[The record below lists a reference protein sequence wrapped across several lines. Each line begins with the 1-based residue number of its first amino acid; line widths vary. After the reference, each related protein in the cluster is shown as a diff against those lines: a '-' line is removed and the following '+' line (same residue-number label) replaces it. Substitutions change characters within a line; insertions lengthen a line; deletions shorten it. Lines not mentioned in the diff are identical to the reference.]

1 MNKESVRSRLIELAT
16 AELEDA
22 RTAYDEHLEA
32 AKPAVDETV
41 TEDEQS
47 QTWAEAEIAEALE
60 GPMRIA
66 EGKIA
71 TLEGLDFGPKTF
83 VEPGAIATVNGQHFV
98 IGVSMDHFS
107 LDGVDLMGL
116 SPAAPIYKAIEGLG
130 KSETASFDDRDLT
143 VEDVI

>member
-1 MNKESVRSRLIELAT
+1 MNKENVRAKLLELAT
-16 AELEDA
+16 AELADA
-22 RTAYDEHLEA
+22 QAAYDEHLEA

-66 EGKIA
+66 EGKIS

-83 VEPGAIATVNGQHFV
+83 VEPGAIATVDGRHFV
-98 IGVSMDHFS
+98 IGVSMDHFTV
-107 LDGVDLMGL
+107 DGVELMGL

-130 KSETASFDDRDLT
+130 KSETASFDGRDLT
-143 VEDVI
+143 VEEVI

>member
-1 MNKESVRSRLIELAT
+1 MNKDSVRAKLIELAT
-16 AELEDA
+16 AELEAA

-66 EGKIA
+66 EGKIS
-71 TLEGLDFGPKTF
+71 TLEALDFGPKEF
-83 VEPGAIATVNGQHFV
+83 VEPGAIATVG
-98 IGVSMDHFS
+98 G
-107 LDGVDLMGL
+107 
-116 SPAAPIYKAIEGLG
+116 
-130 KSETASFDDRDLT
+130 
-143 VEDVI
+143 

>member
-1 MNKESVRSRLIELAT
+1 MNKDSVRAKLIELAT
-16 AELEDA
+16 AELEAA

-66 EGKIA
+66 EGKIS
-71 TLEGLDFGPKTF
+71 TLEALDFGPKEF
-83 VEPGAIATVNGQHFV
+83 VEPGAIATVGGKHFV
-98 IGVSMDHFS
+98 IGVSMDHFTV
-107 LDGVDLMGL
+107 DGIDLMGL
-116 SPAAPIYKAIEGLG
+116 SPAAPLYQAIEGLG
-130 KSETASFDDRDLT
+130 KSETASFDGRDRTIDQ
-143 VEDVI
+143 VA